1 MKLIAKFNSQMN
13 VPVHQF
19 LQMASSL
26 VAMSLIMLETLLN
39 TPVEVATIWWVP
51 TLEHVKL
58 VVTGQQGIQY
68 VRKVGLFIEDF
79 LM

>member
-1 MKLIAKFNSQMN
+1 MN

-26 VAMSLIMLETLLN
+26 VVMSLVLLETVLN
-39 TPVEVATIWWVP
+39 TLVEVGTTWWVIV
-51 TLEHVKL
+51 LEHVEL
-58 VVTGQQGIQY
+58 VVTGQQGLQF
-68 VRKVGLFIEDF
+68 VRKVGLFIDF

>member
-1 MKLIAKFNSQMN
+1 MCVCVYVMN

-26 VAMSLIMLETLLN
+26 VVMSLVLLEIQLN
-39 TPVEVATIWWVP
+39 TPVEVGTTWWVLV
-51 TLEHVKL
+51 LEHAKP
-58 VVTGQQGIQY
+58 VVTGQQGLQF

-79 LM
+79 PT